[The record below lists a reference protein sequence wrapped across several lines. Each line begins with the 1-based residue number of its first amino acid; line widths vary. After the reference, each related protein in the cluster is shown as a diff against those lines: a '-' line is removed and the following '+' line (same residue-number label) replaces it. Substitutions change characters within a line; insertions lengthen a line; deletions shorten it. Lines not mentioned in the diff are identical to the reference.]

1 MYNEQLEKLIEMALM
16 DGELTEKEKQILF
29 KKAESFGVDLDEFE
43 MVLEAKLFDK
53 KQSMKKEEPAVAAP
67 KSDKFGD
74 VRKCPACGA
83 ILQSFQIRC
92 DECGHEFSNV
102 VAVNSAQNL
111 FDLLQAA
118 SLRNSQMILNHEE
131 EKTQKLTVLD
141 QQHNQAKMDLSAKHN
156 QGGFGKTLGN
166 LVNAGAISGRE
177 NEERDDLIASQKEQR
192 KALENSLDDKRKQIE
207 KNLHLE
213 KANIIKNFPVP
224 NTKEDLLELLAMA
237 TSNAY
242 DNDRRMIGKEE
253 EVWIQKCDQVYTKI
267 KAVAIKDIPFLDQ
280 ATTMIFSLMKRLPK
294 KHQRFTQIPENMRT
308 KIEAELARDAVRL
321 KEKRIPIFKRYGI
334 TFGICILP
342 FILGIIIEM
351 AIITII
357 GFIAIIV
364 VIILFFNAMKKA
376 KQELL

>member
-29 KKAESFGVDLDEFE
+29 KKAEELGIDLDEFE

-74 VRKCPACGA
+74 VRKCPSCGA
-83 ILQSFQIRC
+83 ILQSFQTRC

-102 VAVNSAQNL
+102 VAVNSAQKL

-118 SLRNSQMILNHEE
+118 SLRNSQMILKHEE
-131 EKTQKLTVLD
+131 EKTQKLTALD
-141 QQHNQAKMDLSAKHN
+141 QQHNQAKMDLSTKHN

-166 LVNAGAISGRE
+166 IVNAGAISDRE
-177 NEERDDLIASQKEQR
+177 NEERDDLIAAQEKQR
-192 KALENSLDDKRKQIE
+192 KTLENSLDDKRKQIE

-242 DNDRRMIGKEE
+242 DNDRVIGKEE

-280 ATTMIFSLMKRLPK
+280 ATTMVVSLMKRLPSSYK
-294 KHQRFTQIPENMRT
+294 KFTTIPENMRS
-308 KIEAELARDAVRL
+308 KIESELTAEYKRELDRVR
-321 KEKRIPIFKRYGI
+321 KKWGF
-334 TFGICILP
+334 
-342 FILGIIIEM
+342 LGGVGE
-351 AIITII
+351 
-357 GFIAIIV
+357 
-364 VIILFFNAMKKA
+364 FFYKLRHKKL
-376 KQELL
+376 EI